1 MGTWTVALDARAAID
16 SATMS
21 TNDRAAG
28 VELIKTGT
36 LAEFEVVGTH
46 VEPAPDGETKFVRI
60 EIQLGGAEAGDGE
73 DQVEWVAFG
82 FMFLLAVMSFHD
94 AGPRGYSEKEFVDE
108 DEFTVG
114 DFTAGLRFVRGELH
128 LEMDYLRG
136 RCMKTH
142 IIVRRDGW
150 VLVETRGRSDVAL
163 RWVERIQGKKLAQ
176 RAS

>member
-1 MGTWTVALDARAAID
+1 VASDAGAAID

-21 TNDRAAG
+21 TNERDAG
-28 VELIKTGT
+28 VELMNTGT
-36 LAEFEVVGTH
+36 LAEFEVVRTH

-60 EIQLGGAEAGDGE
+60 EMQLGGDEAGDGE
-73 DQVEWVAFG
+73 DQVEWVGFG

-94 AGPRGYSEKEFVDE
+94 AGPRGYSENEFVDE
-108 DEFTVG
+108 DGFTVG
-114 DFTAGLRFVRGELH
+114 DFFEGLRFVRGELH
-128 LEMDYLRG
+128 LDVDYVRG
-136 RCMKTH
+136 RCMKTN

-150 VLVETRGRSDVAL
+150 VVVETRGRSDVAL